1 MNVPY
6 STSFWNNFTAPP
18 ATRFYKKSV
27 RELES
32 IYGVSIDVQFK
43 ILNK

>member
-1 MNVPY
+1 MDVPY
-6 STSFWNNFTAPP
+6 SASFWNNFTAPP